1 MVRLGIIGRN
11 FVVDWMLEAAKA
23 VPALKPVAI
32 YSRRRE
38 TGAAFAQKYGL
49 PLVFDRLEDLAAC
62 GEVDAVYIAS
72 PTGCHFAQAREML
85 LAGKHV
91 LCEKPAVVT
100 AAQLRELLDIARER
114 GVVFLEAMRLV
125 HDDALD
131 VIAAALPEIG
141 ALWRVTFEFTQ
152 YSSRYDRF
160 RAGEQGINTFDVSL
174 SNGGIMDMGCYCL
187 HAIVRLFGAPERV
200 RADCFKLSNGFDGGG
215 IVLLRYPGFVAEAI
229 YSKVSRQVAPTT
241 LLGEDGAILLDDINH
256 IRRIWLQPRQGEARD
271 LPYQEKLPNNMMY
284 ELSHFCA
291 MVSGE
296 MDPAP
301 WNRWSQITLEVMDAA
316 RADMGVVFPADRA
329 GG

>member
-1 MVRLGIIGRN
+1 MLRFGTIGSGWIC
-11 FVVDWMLEAAKA
+11 DEYIHGAKDSGLWELTA
-23 VPALKPVAI
+23 V
-32 YSRRRE
+32 YSRTRE
-38 TGAAFAQKYGL
+38 RAEEYAKKHGAAHAFTS
-49 PLVFDRLEDLAAC
+49 VEELALSDA
-62 GEVDAVYIAS
+62 VDAVYIAS

-141 ALWRVTFEFTQ
+141 ALRRVTFEFTQ

-187 HAIVRLFGAPERV
+187 HAMVRLFGAPERV

-271 LPYQEKLPNNMMY
+271 LPYREKLPNNMMY

-291 MVSGE
+291 MVSGD

>member
-114 GVVFLEAMRLV
+114 GVVFLEAMRL
-125 HDDALD
+125 ATTT
-131 VIAAALPEIG
+131 P
-141 ALWRVTFEFTQ
+141 WT
-152 YSSRYDRF
+152 SSPRHCR
-160 RAGEQGINTFDVSL
+160 RSGRC
-174 SNGGIMDMGCYCL
+174 GG
-187 HAIVRLFGAPERV
+187 
-200 RADCFKLSNGFDGGG
+200 
-215 IVLLRYPGFVAEAI
+215 
-229 YSKVSRQVAPTT
+229 
-241 LLGEDGAILLDDINH
+241 
-256 IRRIWLQPRQGEARD
+256 
-271 LPYQEKLPNNMMY
+271 
-284 ELSHFCA
+284 
-291 MVSGE
+291 
-296 MDPAP
+296 
-301 WNRWSQITLEVMDAA
+301 
-316 RADMGVVFPADRA
+316 
-329 GG
+329 